1 MLLLCF
7 FITPHQI
14 IYIVRDITQNQLNDS
29 RKSVVEFIAVIS
41 TPLFYAN
48 SSANAILVLTT
59 NVKAK
64 RFFQTLTDNQNSDHK
79 WFGFLNN
86 HNRSSTDFNWVI
98 GVLTNLRSR
107 HSWVFLTKFVLKICS
122 KFTGEHPCRSVIS
135 IKFQSNFIEIILRH
149 RCSPVNLLDICRTP
163 TLKNMSEGLLL

>member
-1 MLLLCF
+1 MRIMLLLCF

-64 RFFQTLTDNQNSDHK
+64 RFFQNSD
-79 WFGFLNN
+79 
-86 HNRSSTDFNWVI
+86 RQ
-98 GVLTNLRSR
+98 
-107 HSWVFLTKFVLKICS
+107 LK
-122 KFTGEHPCRSVIS
+122 
-135 IKFQSNFIEIILRH
+135 Q
-149 RCSPVNLLDICRTP
+149 
-163 TLKNMSEGLLL
+163 